1 MKITWIRIQNF
12 KSIRDLEISDIEN
25 ALLLVG
31 QNSVG
36 KTCILDAIRAAGGAY
51 TFQPTDFNEKKQNI
65 EIEVC
70 LEISEEDFLRLHEN
84 RIVSQYKRYAVWK
97 EEFCERLPSFRDG
110 ELRFTCTANYYGDV
124 KYSDGF
130 QKHNKYLLEVFPK
143 LYYLDSQRNLGKMQE
158 SLLAFEEDDL
168 LIQLRENCCM
178 FDRGKQCSHCF
189 SCIGL
194 INQKSP
200 AQLNAFETE
209 KLLEYKLYQM
219 NLDEFSKK
227 VNENFHKNG
236 GTLGDV
242 SYELRCNT
250 GKLFTVEANFLR
262 ENRSQREPIE
272 FLGKG
277 MKSIYMLSLLEAYM
291 EDEGRIPGIILMEDP
306 EIFLHPRLQK
316 ISGEILCRLSQNSQV
331 IFSTHSPNL
340 LSPFSSRQ
348 IRQVMLDE
356 EGYSIVRHRTDLDR
370 ILDDLGY
377 SAADLMNVSF
387 VFIVEGKQD
396 KNRLPLLLRKYYS
409 EVYDQNG
416 KLSRVAIVTTNSCT
430 NIKTYANLKYM
441 NQLYLKD
448 QFLMIRDGDGKD
460 RETLRKELCGYY
472 ARQGRQDIDRLPKV
486 TEKNVLVL
494 KYYSFENYFLDPET
508 MAKIGILKTP
518 EEFYKIFLIK
528 WKEYLHRLSSG
539 KHLIEVLGF
548 SFSSE
553 KQVKEHMEEIK
564 IYLRGHN
571 LFDLFYGSYKKREQE
586 LLNDYIEKAPREVF
600 QDILDAVEAFVYFEN
615 RKAEEN

>member
-1 MKITWIRIQNF
+1 MKVIWIRIQNF

-25 ALLLVG
+25 TLLLVG
-31 QNSVG
+31 QNGVG

-65 EIEVC
+65 EINVC
-70 LEISEEDFLRLHEN
+70 LEITGEDLERLHEK
-84 RIVSQYKRYAVWK
+84 RIVSQYKRYAVWY
-97 EEFCERLPSFRDG
+97 EEFCGRLPSFQDG
-110 ELRFTCTANYYGDV
+110 VLRFTCTANYYGDV

-130 QKHNKYLLEVFPK
+130 HKHNKYLLEVFPK

-158 SLLAFEEDDL
+158 SLLAFEEDEL
-168 LIQLRENCCM
+168 LIQMRENCCM

-200 AQLNAFETE
+200 VQLNAFETE
-209 KLLEYKLYQM
+209 KLLEYKFYQM
-219 NLDEFSKK
+219 NLDKFSKK

-236 GTLGDV
+236 GTQGDV
-242 SYELRCNT
+242 FYELRCNT
-250 GKLFTVEANFLR
+250 GKLFTVEGNFQR
-262 ENRSQREPIE
+262 ENRNQREPVE

-277 MKSIYMLSLLEAYM
+277 MKSIYMLSLLESYM

-356 EGYSIVRHRTDLDR
+356 EGYSIVRPQTDLDR

-396 KNRLPLLLRKYYS
+396 KNRLPLLLKKYYS

-416 KLSRVAIVTTNSCT
+416 KLSRVAIITTNSCT

-460 RETLRKELCGYY
+460 RKTLQKELCGYY
-472 ARQGRQDIDRLPKV
+472 ARQGRQDVDRLPKV

-508 MAKIGILKTP
+508 MTKIGILKTP
-518 EEFYKIFLIK
+518 EEFYRIFLLK

-564 IYLRGHN
+564 MYLRGHN
-571 LFDLFYGSYKKREQE
+571 LFDLFYGPYKKREQE
-586 LLNDYIEKAPREVF
+586 LLKEYIEKAPREVF

-615 RKAEEN
+615 RKTEEV